1 MRISRNLPIVVALG
15 VAASWAQN
23 PVPGAN
29 TPILGEDA
37 VKVSD
42 HVWAIMGFP
51 NIAIVVGTRA
61 TLVVDTG
68 LGPRNGAIVARVA
81 AKLSAPNAKLYLTTT
96 HFHPE
101 HAAGDAGF
109 PAGTILVRNAAQQQ
123 EMDLHGKEIVERF
136 SSSNPQRKE
145 LLADTKLRVPDVVY
159 DDDATIDL
167 GGASARLLWF
177 GRAHTNG
184 DELIFVNPDRTMIS
198 GDVVQN
204 KTVPNIS
211 GDAGTPASWLA
222 VLDKIATLNALHV
235 LPDHSEP
242 GDGSLVAQEKAF
254 IADVRTRAL
263 ALKKQG
269 ISVDEAGKQ
278 LSSELK
284 TKYPDWPYM
293 NVANFVKSVYAE

>member
-1 MRISRNLPIVVALG
+1 MAAL
-15 VAASWAQN
+15 AAAAACAQN
-23 PVPGAN
+23 PVPGAQ
-29 TPILGEDA
+29 TPILGEDT

-51 NIAIVVGTRA
+51 NIAIVVGVRA

-68 LGPRNGAIVARVA
+68 LGPRNGTIVARVA

-109 PAGTILVRNAAQQQ
+109 PAGTILVRNAEQQK
-123 EMDLHGKEIVERF
+123 EMDLHGKELVDRF
-136 SSSNPQRKE
+136 SSGNAQRKE
-145 LLADTKLRVPDVVY
+145 LLADTNLRTPDVIY
-159 DDDATIDL
+159 NDDATIDL
-167 GGASARLLWF
+167 GGVTARLLWF

-184 DELIFVNPDRTMIS
+184 DELIFVDPDRTLIS

-211 GDAGTPASWLA
+211 GDAGTFASWLA
-222 VLDKIATLNALHV
+222 VLDKIAALNALHV
-235 LPDHSEP
+235 LPDHSAP

-254 IADVRTRAL
+254 IGDVRARAL

-269 ISVDEAGKQ
+269 VPVDDAGKQ
-278 LSSELK
+278 LSTELK
-284 TKYPDWPYM
+284 AKYPDWPYM
-293 NVANFVKSVYAE
+293 NVAAFVKSVYAE